1 MTEPRNVTPDEAWP
15 EGKPAE
21 PAATDS
27 AGTTAKT
34 ATPQPEWWTGG
45 WDGRERTG
53 FPVLGVL
60 LVVIGLG
67 LLFQWFFPQVGAG
80 TLILMTLG
88 VAFLG
93 AWLTGRSWFAM
104 VPGFLLLALGIG
116 ELLEDLAVFKPAH
129 EDVPGL
135 AATALAIGF
144 LAIFVV
150 ARLGKRRW
158 IWPLWAAAIF
168 GIIGLAQL
176 STFVVLPQI
185 GGALV
190 PVLIIVLGVIVLFNW
205 RRERA

>member
-15 EGKPAE
+15 EGSPPIDTTTSE
-21 PAATDS
+21 S
-27 AGTTAKT
+27 AAKT
-34 ATPQPEWWTGG
+34 ATAPPEWWSGG
-45 WDGRERTG
+45 WDGRQRAG

-80 TLILMTLG
+80 TLILMALG
-88 VAFLG
+88 IAFLG

-104 VPGFLLLALGIG
+104 VPGFLLLALGSA

-135 AATALAIGF
+135 SSTALAIGF

-168 GIIGLAQL
+168 GIIGLSQL
-176 STFVVLPQI
+176 STLVVLPQL

-190 PVLIIVLGVIVLFNW
+190 PVLVIVLGVIVLFNW